1 MTSSSSPSSDPVAPS
16 RPSLNWRVVDI
27 AVASVIGVASALIY
41 WGVAIVTYAPWETL
55 DALVPG
61 LPGLFNGLWLFAG
74 PLAAVIV
81 RKPGAALYAEVVAGV
96 LEALMGNMWG
106 GVETFLI
113 ALVQGLLAEAV
124 FAAFAYRRWTLPVV
138 TLSGALSGVGC
149 WGYSFFTHLQGVS
162 ATGSYGVVYFITTTL
177 SGAVIA
183 GVLMW
188 YLYLAI
194 ARTGALDSFASGRAV
209 RGGQA

>member
-1 MTSSSSPSSDPVAPS
+1 MAETIAKA
-16 RPSLNWRVVDI
+16 NYKWRVVDI

-41 WGVAIVTYAPWETL
+41 WGVATVTYGPWEAM
-55 DALVPG
+55 DVLVPG

-81 RKPGAALYAEVVAGV
+81 RKPGAAVYAEVVAGV

-113 ALVQGLLAEAV
+113 ALVQGLLAEVA
-124 FAAFAYRRWTLPVV
+124 FLIFAYKKWNLAV
-138 TLSGALSGVGC
+138 TVLSGALSGLAC
-149 WGYSFFTHLQGVS
+149 WAYTFFTHLQGMT
-162 ATGSYGVVYFITTTL
+162 ATGSYGAFYLITTVV
-177 SGAVIA
+177 SGIVFA

-194 ARTGALDSFASGRAV
+194 AKTGALDKFASGREV
-209 RGGQA
+209 RGVSA